1 MAERPIPLSGEGR
14 LRPPM
19 AMGLSLLLHGFVL
32 GAAIA
37 AAIGHGLPDET
48 VVPITLSMVEEPAS
62 LQPEPKAQPPRPESA
77 PQPPAAPPMPR
88 PIKPPT
94 IRHVDAPSPAPSPEK
109 DKTADT
115 ISDAAPLSTPPSAS
129 GAGDASAASDE
140 PAAFQPAAY
149 HLGQAETPLPTY
161 PMSARRKGHEGTVVV
176 RLVLAEDGS
185 PKSAEV
191 IGSSGDTALDE
202 AAVETLKRWRLKP
215 ARRHGLPTE
224 SSIDVPIRF
233 ILN

>member
-1 MAERPIPLSGEGR
+1 
-14 LRPPM
+14 M

-32 GAAIA
+32 GAAMA
-37 AAIGHGLPDET
+37 TTIGHGLPDET
-48 VVPITLSMVEEPAS
+48 AVPITLSMVEEPVDA
-62 LQPEPKAQPPRPESA
+62 QPEPKPQLPHPESV
-77 PQPPAAPPMPR
+77 PQPPATRPAPR

-94 IRHVDAPSPAPSPEK
+94 IRHADVPSPAPSPEK
-109 DKTADT
+109 DKTADAV
-115 ISDAAPLSTPPSAS
+115 SGAAPLSTPSSAS
-129 GAGDASAASDE
+129 GPGEASAASDE

-149 HLGQAETPLPTY
+149 HLGQAETPIPSY

-176 RLVLAEDGS
+176 RLVVAEDGS
-185 PKSAEV
+185 PESVAV